1 MHAQLQRTQLESL
14 PAIEVVDGMPG
25 TLGTWPMLMLLL
37 PSERARDKALS
48 ALWQRGL
55 GVSRMFIHALPDYA
69 YLRGVVADA
78 EPRSSTTSPGFSSAR
93 AVGNSPWL
101 THADTG
107 EIVKVLARQ

>member
-1 MHAQLQRTQLESL
+1 
-14 PAIEVVDGMPG
+14 MPG
-25 TLGTWPMLMLLL
+25 TQGTWPMLMLLL

-78 EPRSSTTSPGFSSAR
+78 DVPNAR
-93 AVGNSPWL
+93 DFAARCLTVGNSPWL
-101 THADTG
+101 SHEDTR